1 MGPPRDQKL
10 RKGPS
15 NRCAN
20 IKRFCLEMPAAWE
33 KARCLLL
40 KTAVLYHVYLV
51 IYFNDVPLHFLISFF
66 RKSSL
71 KDSA

>member
-40 KTAVLYHVYLV
+40 KQL
-51 IYFNDVPLHFLISFF
+51 FF
-66 RKSSL
+66 TMFI
-71 KDSA
+71 